1 MRDCE
6 YSKKV
11 IILYAKCKSQRSS
24 SERHI
29 AKKKDQFFFWSKDQ
43 FFLGGSNYL
52 FFLVM
57 GSNYLEVDP
66 MVAMKRAQLLQNSV
80 IQTKPNSNDQNN

>member
-6 YSKKV
+6 YNKKV

-29 AKKKDQFFFWSKDQ
+29 AKKKDQFF
-43 FFLGGSNYL
+43 LGGSNYL

-66 MVAMKRAQLLQNSV
+66 MAAMKRAQLLQNSV

>member
-6 YSKKV
+6 YNKKV

-29 AKKKDQFFFWSKDQ
+29 AKKKDQFF
-43 FFLGGSNYL
+43 LGGSNDL

-66 MVAMKRAQLLQNSV
+66 MVAMKQAQLLQNSV

>member
-6 YSKKV
+6 YNKKV

-29 AKKKDQFFFWSKDQ
+29 AKKKDQFF
-43 FFLGGSNYL
+43 LGGSNDL

-66 MVAMKRAQLLQNSV
+66 MVAMKQAQLLQNSV
-80 IQTKPNSNDQNN
+80 IQNKPNSNDQNN